1 MTSQDDEQH
10 ADDRVAEAFLDHFD
24 LRPRA
29 RDRQTLEAI
38 GAAFARLP
46 YENLSKVLRKHDE
59 QTEQTGGAS
68 ARRRLPQRVFDEH
81 LALGAGGTCFA
92 LTRLFSAVLTR
103 LGYRSRVALCDT
115 SHLVD
120 GHCALLVDGGGPTPL
135 LLDPGYLLH
144 WPLPLE
150 GASEGEAARG
160 EARLERVADDRYEL
174 YTYGRRRYELKLAK
188 VDMARFEA
196 VWDASFDWTMMN
208 GVHVCA
214 ADEDG
219 GYAYLHGHKLRLQ
232 GVADKRTLNL
242 RGREV
247 DELATR
253 FGLAPALIERAYQLV
268 ERARDD

>member
-115 SHLVD
+115 S
-120 GHCALLVDGGGPTPL
+120 
-135 LLDPGYLLH
+135 
-144 WPLPLE
+144 
-150 GASEGEAARG
+150 RG